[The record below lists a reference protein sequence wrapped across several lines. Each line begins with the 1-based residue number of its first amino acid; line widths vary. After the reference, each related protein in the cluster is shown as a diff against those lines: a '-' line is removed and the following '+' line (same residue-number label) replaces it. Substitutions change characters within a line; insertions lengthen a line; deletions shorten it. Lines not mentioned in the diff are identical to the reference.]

1 MVVHCGSTVMPRVAV
16 RRTACVVPDAR
27 LRDPHLDFN
36 PIMILFLMPFGP
48 PEGALMRRHVGGTGC
63 GARGRERT
71 LLPHPGGAGSSA
83 RRPLRAAR
91 QEHGHRGPTAR
102 HALRG
107 KTRRPAGETDGT
119 RKARPG
125 AVRKTPA
132 MARHEAPASLER
144 ERGTERTMVAPPGA
158 PSPSPLRGDRK
169 RRRRTRRRKEYGR
182 CRSPML
188 FDN

>member
-1 MVVHCGSTVMPRVAV
+1 
-16 RRTACVVPDAR
+16 
-27 LRDPHLDFN
+27 
-36 PIMILFLMPFGP
+36 MILFLLPFGP

-107 KTRRPAGETDGT
+107 KTRRPAGETDGR

-158 PSPSPLRGDRK
+158 PSPSPLRGEIVENGDRPARGLDK
-169 RRRRTRRRKEYGR
+169 QHGRYHLAYSDIRKC
-182 CRSPML
+182 CRLPTPVTIL
-188 FDN
+188 QQL